1 VPQQAG
7 SRRLSQTL
15 GASKVAYAH
24 CPNCLKSFRYQLEA
38 TEGPAWLKDL
48 ARSVG
53 KGEQAVLLCS
63 KCWVVPEVGDEVE
76 VTQPSEDEP
85 HLRVG
90 AVGQVVQ
97 VWGED
102 SAYPIFLVEG
112 LSSEGSPAWSARL
125 MRWQIRAHKAPV
137 EGTLR
142 FRLTPPSDQNQK

>member
-1 VPQQAG
+1 
-7 SRRLSQTL
+7 
-15 GASKVAYAH
+15 VAYAH

-38 TEGPAWLKDL
+38 TDGPAWLKDV

-53 KGEQAVLLCS
+53 KGEPAVLLCA

-76 VTQPSEDEP
+76 ITQPSEEEP
-85 HLRVG
+85 NLRVG
-90 AVGQVVQ
+90 AVGRVTQI
-97 VWGED
+97 WGEE

-112 LSSEGSPAWSARL
+112 SVPGEAVAWSARL

-142 FRLTPPSDQNQK
+142 FRLAPPKDQNQG